1 MWAMSTQ
8 KRKLPASTISPV
20 IRRRVADTRA
30 RVCEVAARSFN
41 KESYAAVSI
50 DVIVSSAGIARSS
63 FYRFF
68 RDKDDLLRQIIDPVF
83 ELAVQEL
90 NGIATDQPE
99 SIVNGIADSYLQVW
113 SQRRDGLV
121 LSMKIG
127 AALFPLVQ
135 QSHDRYVAA
144 ILSLMKHLHEARMLR
159 HDDPRMAAR
168 LLALTTVPV
177 LQVCERHPQF
187 ENVFRSTL
195 RGLLLKW

>member
-1 MWAMSTQ
+1 MGTQ
-8 KRKLPASTISPV
+8 QSKRATSTISPV

-30 RVCEVAARSFN
+30 RVCEVAARKFN
-41 KESYAAVSI
+41 EESYAAVSI
-50 DVIVSSAGIARSS
+50 DAIVASAEIARSS

-83 ELAVQEL
+83 DLAVQEL
-90 NGIATDQPE
+90 AGIAVDQPE

-127 AALFPLVQ
+127 ATLFPLVQ

-144 ILSLMKHLHEARMLR
+144 ILVLMNHLHEARMLR

-187 ENVFRSTL
+187 QNVFRSTL

>member
-1 MWAMSTQ
+1 MGVQQQ
-8 KRKLPASTISPV
+8 KSAAGLASPV
-20 IRRRVADTRA
+20 ISRRIADTKA
-30 RVCEVAARSFN
+30 RVCAVAAQKFN
-41 KESYAAVSI
+41 EESYAAVSV
-50 DVIVSSAGIARSS
+50 DQIVALAGIARSS

-90 NGIATDQPE
+90 DGIAVDQPE

-113 SQRRDGLV
+113 SQRRDGLI

-127 AALFPLVQ
+127 STLFPLVQ

-144 ILSLMKHLHEARMLR
+144 ILSLMDQLHQARMLR
-159 HDDPRMAAR
+159 HDDARMAAR
-168 LLALTTVPV
+168 LLALTTVPI

-187 ENVFRSTL
+187 QNVFRSTL

>member
-1 MWAMSTQ
+1 MSKQQQ
-8 KRKLPASTISPV
+8 KPAVSVVSPV
-20 IRRRVADTRA
+20 IRRRVAKTKA
-30 RVCEVAARSFN
+30 RVCEVAAKKFN
-41 KESYAAVSI
+41 EESYAAVSV
-50 DVIVSSAGIARSS
+50 DAIVAAAGIARSS

-68 RDKDDLLRQIIDPVF
+68 NDKDDLLQQIIDPVF

-127 AALFPLVQ
+127 ATLFPLVQ